1 MVSLEYFKPAHT
13 LPSSFVDMVIMDYTL
28 DQLGGFEDTRKMVE
42 NLKTALFHHQGNIA
56 PDDFSKVQEILVEYE
71 RLISLPSLVTI
82 EKLRASELV
91 TCLAL
96 YLPVEIV
103 GHAADGTKHPA
114 GYFKALAEHIPV
126 LLNDKYCDAMVAA
139 YLKAE
144 EYCSK

>member
-1 MVSLEYFKPAHT
+1 MITLEYFKPAHT

-28 DQLGGFEDTRKMVE
+28 DQAGGFEETRKMVE
-42 NLKTALFHHQGNIA
+42 NLKTSLFHHQGNMS
-56 PDDFSKVQEILVEYE
+56 PEDFSKVQEILVEFE
-71 RLISLPSLVTI
+71 QLIGLPNLVTI

-114 GYFKALAEHIPV
+114 GYFEALAKYIPI
-126 LLNDKYCDAMVAA
+126 LFNDKYCDAMVAA

-144 EYCSK
+144 ESCSK